1 MKINSY
7 KDLIVW
13 QKSVQLVKEVYLLT
27 SLFPKSELFGI
38 VSQIRRA
45 SVSIPSNI
53 AEGYGRR
60 SNKEYLQ
67 FFAIAYSSA
76 LELETQLIISLELNF
91 AKADSF
97 RKVSNLVTEVIKMLF
112 VMTYRKEVYT
122 SVKRIDS
129 SV

>member
-13 QKSVQLVKEVYLLT
+13 QKSVELVKEVYLLT

-38 VSQIRRA
+38 ISQIRRA
-45 SVSIPSNI
+45 SISIPSNI

-67 FFAIAYSSA
+67 FFAIAYGSA
-76 LELETQLIISLELNF
+76 LELETQLIISQKLNF
-91 AKADSF
+91 AKASSF
-97 RKVSNLVTEVIKMLF
+97 EKVSILLTEVIKMLF
-112 VMTYRKEVYT
+112 VMTYRKETYT
-122 SVKRIDS
+122 SVKRIENR
-129 SV
+129 V

>member
-13 QKSVQLVKEVYLLT
+13 QKSVELVKEVYSLT
-27 SLFPKSELFGI
+27 SRFPKSELFGI

-67 FFAIAYSSA
+67 FFTIAYGSA
-76 LELETQLIISLELNF
+76 LELETQLIISQELSF
-91 AKADSF
+91 AKNEDYE
-97 RKVSNLVTEVIKMLF
+97 RVSSLLSEVIRMLY
-112 VMTYRKEVYT
+112 VMTYRKEIY
-122 SVKRIDS
+122 SNVKR
-129 SV
+129 VEN